1 MLGAAASAAAEAVAE
16 ALAAQAER
24 EAVAVARAEQPVP
37 PSAAVAHAEQPLA
50 LPSAAV
56 ALAVEPP
63 ASVVAS
69 TPASAAV
76 ALAEESLAPA
86 PAPASAGLAGA
97 RGGAL
102 VGLLS
107 RDSGE
112 TLIDQIVR
120 SVAARIDDRLLR
132 GGARMPSI
140 RSFAAAHG
148 VSPFT
153 VVASYDKLVA
163 SGYLE
168 SRRGAGFFVRERLPM
183 ALNAAEPSAAV
194 FGSGAGNAAD
204 AGLVAKPID
213 VVWLVRNMFR
223 QMPHQHMPGTGVLP
237 SDWLDGAAIA
247 NALRAVSRQN
257 PNLLLS
263 YGVPQGFLP
272 LRQQL
277 QHKLAELEIAA
288 APEQILTTAGV
299 TQALDL
305 VAREFTRPGD
315 TIFVDDPAWFLMF
328 GSFAALGA
336 KVVGIP
342 RLADG
347 PDVARLAELAAIHKP
362 KLYIINSVLHNPS
375 STSLSAAKAFQV
387 LKLAEEHDFIL
398 VEDDIYCD
406 LHPGSAVQ
414 PATRLAALDQLQR
427 VIYLGGFSKTMAAN
441 LRVGFIATSAERAE
455 RLADR
460 KMLSTLTT
468 SDLGER
474 VVYRVLSEGSYRKH
488 ADRLR
493 GRLDSVRAKTLRQ
506 MERIGFKVGQAA
518 PAGMFVWADAG
529 CDTNALAERAMA
541 EHLLLAPGSLFSPTQ
556 LPSTFMRLNVAAMQ
570 DPGVWRFL
578 ERALSKV

>member
-1 MLGAAASAAAEAVAE
+1 MAAASHTAAATAS
-16 ALAAQAER
+16 
-24 EAVAVARAEQPVP
+24 VAV
-37 PSAAVAHAEQPLA
+37 
-50 LPSAAV
+50 
-56 ALAVEPP
+56 P
-63 ASVVAS
+63 ASVLRARR
-69 TPASAAV
+69 A
-76 ALAEESLAPA
+76 APA
-86 PAPASAGLAGA
+86 
-97 RGGAL
+97 GAL
-102 VGLLS
+102 LGLLS
-107 RDSGE
+107 RESGE

-140 RSFAAAHG
+140 RAFAAAHG

-153 VVASYDKLVA
+153 VVASYDRLVA
-163 SGYLE
+163 TGYLE
-168 SRRGAGFFVRERLPM
+168 SRRGAGFFVRERGGM
-183 ALNAAEPSAAV
+183 ARHGTAASPSRH
-194 FGSGAGNAAD
+194 SGG
-204 AGLVAKPID
+204 GFEVKPID

-223 QMPHQHMPGTGVLP
+223 QMPHAQMPGSGVLP
-237 SDWLDGAAIA
+237 SDWLDGAAIS
-247 NALRAVSRQN
+247 NALKAVSRQN
-257 PNLLLS
+257 AGVLLS

-288 APEQILTTAGV
+288 APEQLVTTAGV

-305 VAREFTRPGD
+305 VAREFAQPGD

-347 PDVARLAELAAIHKP
+347 PDIAKLAELAALHKP
-362 KLYIINSVLHNPS
+362 KLFIINSVLHNPS

-387 LKLAEEHDFIL
+387 LRLAEEHDFVI

-441 LRVGFIATSAERAE
+441 LRVGFIAASPERAE

-460 KMLSTLTT
+460 KMLTMLTT
-468 SDLGER
+468 SDIGER
-474 VVYRVLSEGSYRKH
+474 VVYKVLSDGTFRKH
-488 ADRLR
+488 TDRMR
-493 GRLDSVRAKTLRQ
+493 ARLDGLRAKTIRQ
-506 MERIGFKVGQAA
+506 MERVGLKVDVAA
-518 PAGMFVWADAG
+518 PAGMFVWVDAG
-529 CDTNALAERAMA
+529 RDTNVLAERAMA
-541 EHLLLAPGSLFSPTQ
+541 QNLLLAPGSLFSPAQ
-556 LPSTFMRLNVAAMQ
+556 LPSTRMRLNVAAMQ
-570 DPGVWRFL
+570 DPQVWRFL
-578 ERALSKV
+578 ESELARS

>member
-1 MLGAAASAAAEAVAE
+1 MTNTRPRTSLLGAVAAAAAEAVNE
-16 ALAAQAER
+16 ALAAADARAMAAQAPGP
-24 EAVAVARAEQPVP
+24 AVARVPVP
-37 PSAAVAHAEQPLA
+37 ASSAARAPAPGAAADRAPASVPPAGRRSAAVAGKAAGGPLF
-50 LPSAAV
+50 
-56 ALAVEPP
+56 
-63 ASVVAS
+63 
-69 TPASAAV
+69 
-76 ALAEESLAPA
+76 
-86 PAPASAGLAGA
+86 
-97 RGGAL
+97 
-102 VGLLS
+102 GLLL
-107 RDSGE
+107 RESGE

-140 RSFAAAHG
+140 RAFAASHS
-148 VSPFT
+148 VSAFT
-153 VVASYDKLVA
+153 VVAAYDKLVA
-163 SGYLE
+163 TGYLE
-168 SRRGAGFFVRERLPM
+168 SRRGAGFFVRERPAM
-183 ALNAAEPSAAV
+183 ALNAADGAAPLATPLRSAPSG
-194 FGSGAGNAAD
+194 FD
-204 AGLVAKPID
+204 HKPID

-223 QMPHQHMPGTGVLP
+223 QMPHQQMPGSGVLP
-237 SDWLDGAAIA
+237 PEWLDGPAIA

-347 PDVARLAELAAIHKP
+347 PDIARLAELAALHKP

-387 LKLAEEHDFIL
+387 LRLSEEHDFLI

-441 LRVGFIATSAERAE
+441 LRVGYIATSVERAE

-468 SDLGER
+468 SDIGER
-474 VVYRVLSEGSYRKH
+474 VVYKVLSEGSYRKH
-488 ADRLR
+488 ADRVR
-493 GRLDSVRAKTLRQ
+493 ARLDGIRAKTLRQ
-506 MERIGFKVGQAA
+506 MERVGLKVDGSP

-529 CDTNALAERAMA
+529 CDTNVLTERAMA
-541 EHLLLAPGSLFSPTQ
+541 HNLLLAPGSLFSPKQ
-556 LPSTFMRLNVAAMQ
+556 LPSTRMRLNVAAMQ
-570 DPGVWRFL
+570 EPAVWRFL
-578 ERALSKV
+578 ERELDRS